1 LAKPSPK
8 LHFQFTDFIIS
19 FLPFD
24 MADLFVRKDVLRDTV
39 TVVGNLVAA
48 EEGANVPAV
57 LAQFRHKLS
66 RQRIFCILL
75 TERNFCCIMDSEV
88 DVEPKPFVPCSNR
101 ADKVLTI
108 SRSDGKYLALTFHTK
123 FGFMNWQKCVS
134 EVIAEVQCC
143 EAMKPLPSGRLSA
156 ARMGRCV
163 SLCRLL
169 TREAALVQQVKRLCA
184 VRHKVNETMKLIKEQ
199 ECKLNQEDVRK
210 VKTGCSLIRSV
221 YPSLRLDPDL
231 VFLTEQLQG
240 DKHSDQDLQNI
251 CRLLLHVEQEDQAEF
266 LRMVRRS
273 SPSGGAV
280 GATALPALMKPV
292 PVHRAT
298 VVTSPNPSP
307 RKISKE
313 GEWGGRSPVKRSPT
327 KRSSLKVDTARD
339 SRSVSSGSASPVPR
353 HSLAQTPTIAQ
364 KARKSVTWDVSVQPS
379 DKPRIPR
386 TASKR
391 NNRRQQTVQLATAEG
406 DTLATSATAG
416 ALQDNKE
423 NGGGGANISA
433 ADSGQGSPLVTDRLA
448 VVKPPSKTTVAQR
461 GRGSA
466 GRDSP
471 GSETGARSPVAKPVP
486 SVPIV
491 LDATAISPAA
501 ARRAQPHATGVLTAV
516 GDGQSSS
523 RGAATVDFRSLT
535 DAHMGFECGGVASPS
550 QSVVNEAR
558 VPTAAPMSTPHTARQ
573 PDRRHHLALTL
584 VTRCL
589 SLPLLWIT
597 LLLAAAALCTLRLAP
612 LLSLSYSA
620 THFTPGTGYTSLTFS
635 LGGVSGGSGT
645 NGNALV
651 KSPDLSPNMINT
663 TPLVISS
670 PMVPIIL
677 PAMPEAEQQP
687 PKYQQPSTVELST
700 MKISAVN
707 DAEQPHIVRPAQSSP
722 LPIPVRLPAPSTTA
736 ALSRKDGRY
745 AGVRESGGGGS
756 AGVSRGR
763 AGDVKSMTELDP
775 FAISNQILVGEDIDD
790 AAELHLQ
797 VLLPGARGDAAVR
810 TGTVQTRAGGAVTA
824 SEVEVGAGAALKR
837 VAALVLAPLRW
848 LRGALRYL
856 RAWALRGEE
865 RDVSVPGRGFRVPA
879 ESQ

>member
-1 LAKPSPK
+1 
-8 LHFQFTDFIIS
+8 
-19 FLPFD
+19 

-39 TVVGNLVAA
+39 TVVGNLVAT

-88 DVEPKPFVPCSNR
+88 DVDPKPFVPCSNR

-184 VRHKVNETMKLIKEQ
+184 VRHKVNDTMKLIKEQ
-199 ECKLNQEDVRK
+199 ECKLNQEEVRK
-210 VKTGCSLIRSV
+210 VKTSCGFIRSV

-231 VFLTEQLQG
+231 LFLTDQLQG

-280 GATALPALMKPV
+280 GATALPALKKPV
-292 PVHRAT
+292 PVHRPT
-298 VVTSPNPSP
+298 VVTSPSPSP

-313 GEWGGRSPVKRSPT
+313 GECGGCSPVKRSPT
-327 KRSSLKVDTARD
+327 KRSSLKVDIAGD
-339 SRSVSSGSASPVPR
+339 PRSGSSGSASPVPR
-353 HSLAQTPTIAQ
+353 HSLPQTPTAAQ

-391 NNRRQQTVQLATAEG
+391 KNRHSQTVPLATAGG
-406 DTLATSATAG
+406 DIVEASATAG

-423 NGGGGANISA
+423 NGGGANRLA
-433 ADSGQGSPLVTDRLA
+433 VDGGQGFPLVTDRLA
-448 VVKPPSKTTVAQR
+448 VVKPPSVTTVAQR
-461 GRGSA
+461 GRGNA
-466 GRDSP
+466 DRDSP

-486 SVPIV
+486 SVPVV

-516 GDGQSSS
+516 GDGQGGG
-523 RGAATVDFRSLT
+523 RGTAAVDFRGLSG
-535 DAHMGFECGGVASPS
+535 AHVGFECGGVGSPS
-550 QSVVNEAR
+550 QSVVNTAREPTEAIM
-558 VPTAAPMSTPHTARQ
+558 PTPHTERQ
-573 PDRRHHLALTL
+573 PDRHYHLALTL

-620 THFTPGTGYTSLTFS
+620 THFTPGAGYTSLTFS
-635 LGGVSGGSGT
+635 LGGVSGGSGA
-645 NGNALV
+645 NGNAQSKPL
-651 KSPDLSPNMINT
+651 DLGQHILNS
-663 TPLVISS
+663 TPLVVSS
-670 PMVPIIL
+670 PTVPIIL
-677 PAMPEAEQQP
+677 SALPEVEQQRHEGP
-687 PKYQQPSTVELST
+687 HTATAGPSST
-700 MKISAVN
+700 MEISAVN

-722 LPIPVRLPAPSTTA
+722 LPTPVRLPAPSTTA

-745 AGVRESGGGGS
+745 AGVRESGGGAS

-797 VLLPGARGDAAVR
+797 VLLPGAKGDTAVR
-810 TGTVQTRAGGAVTA
+810 KGAVQTRAGGAVTA

-837 VAALVLAPLRW
+837 VAALVFAPLRW

-865 RDVSVPGRGFRVPA
+865 RDVGVPGRGFRVPA
-879 ESQ
+879 DSQ

>member
-1 LAKPSPK
+1 
-8 LHFQFTDFIIS
+8 
-19 FLPFD
+19 

-88 DVEPKPFVPCSNR
+88 DVDPKPFVPCSNR

-240 DKHSDQDLQNI
+240 DRHSDQDLQNI

-280 GATALPALMKPV
+280 GATALPALLKPV
-292 PVHRAT
+292 PVHRPT
-298 VVTSPNPSP
+298 VVTSPSPSP

-313 GEWGGRSPVKRSPT
+313 GECGGRSPVKRSPT
-327 KRSSLKVDTARD
+327 KRSSLKVDIAGD
-339 SRSVSSGSASPVPR
+339 PRSGSSGSASPVPR
-353 HSLAQTPTIAQ
+353 HSLPRTPTAAQ

-379 DKPRIPR
+379 DRPRIPR

-391 NNRRQQTVQLATAEG
+391 NNRRPQLVQLPTAVG

-423 NGGGGANISA
+423 NGGGGANNSA
-433 ADSGQGSPLVTDRLA
+433 TDSEQGSPLVTDRLA
-448 VVKPPSKTTVAQR
+448 VVKPPSITTVAQR

-486 SVPIV
+486 SVTVV

-501 ARRAQPHATGVLTAV
+501 VRRAQPHATGVLTAV
-516 GDGQSSS
+516 GDGQGSS
-523 RGAATVDFRSLT
+523 RGAATVDFRTLT
-535 DAHMGFECGGVASPS
+535 DAHMGLGCGGVASPS
-550 QSVVNEAR
+550 QSVGN
-558 VPTAAPMSTPHTARQ
+558 TARDTPAATTHTERL
-573 PDRRHHLALTL
+573 PDRRGHHLALAL

-687 PKYQQPSTVELST
+687 PKGQQPSTVEPST
-700 MKISAVN
+700 MEISAVN

-722 LPIPVRLPAPSTTA
+722 LPTPVRLPAPSTTA

-756 AGVSRGR
+756 SGVSRGR
-763 AGDVKSMTELDP
+763 VGDVKSVAELDP
-775 FAISNQILVGEDIDD
+775 FAVSGEPPIGKDEDH
-790 AAELHLQ
+790 ATELHLQ
-797 VLLPGARGDAAVR
+797 VLLPGAKGLAAKGIVA
-810 TGTVQTRAGGAVTA
+810 GKGAVQTSVGSGVTA
-824 SEVEVGAGAALKR
+824 SEVEVGPGAALKR
-837 VAALVLAPLRW
+837 VAALVFAPLRW

-865 RDVSVPGRGFRVPA
+865 RDVRVLSRGFRVPA
-879 ESQ
+879 DSQ

>member
-1 LAKPSPK
+1 MSSIRFICERRKFDRWPKPSPK

-39 TVVGNLVAA
+39 TVVGNLVAT

-88 DVEPKPFVPCSNR
+88 DVDPKPFVPCSNR

-184 VRHKVNETMKLIKEQ
+184 VRHKVNDTMKLIKEQ
-199 ECKLNQEDVRK
+199 ECKLNQEEVRK
-210 VKTGCSLIRSV
+210 VKTSCGFIRSV

-231 VFLTEQLQG
+231 LFLTDQLQG

-273 SPSGGAV
+273 SPSGGAA

-292 PVHRAT
+292 PVHRPT
-298 VVTSPNPSP
+298 VVTSPSPSP

-327 KRSSLKVDTARD
+327 KRGSRKVDIAGD
-339 SRSVSSGSASPVPR
+339 PRSGSSGSASPVPR

-379 DKPRIPR
+379 DRPRIPR

-391 NNRRQQTVQLATAEG
+391 NNRRPQLDPLATAEG
-406 DTLATSATAG
+406 DTLATSATAA

-423 NGGGGANISA
+423 NGGGGANRLA
-433 ADSGQGSPLVTDRLA
+433 VDSGLDSPLVTDRLA
-448 VVKPPSKTTVAQR
+448 VGKPPSVTTVAQR
-461 GRGSA
+461 GRGNA
-466 GRDSP
+466 DRDNP
-471 GSETGARSPVAKPVP
+471 GSETGARSPVAKPVA

-501 ARRAQPHATGVLTAV
+501 VRRAQPHSTGVLTAV
-516 GDGQSSS
+516 GDGRTTVVGSSS
-523 RGAATVDFRSLT
+523 TSG
-535 DAHMGFECGGVASPS
+535 AHMGLGCGGVASPS
-550 QSVVNEAR
+550 LPVVSAAR
-558 VPTAAPMSTPHTARQ
+558 DTVATTTHSEWQ
-573 PDRRHHLALTL
+573 PDRRGHNLALTL

-620 THFTPGTGYTSLTFS
+620 THFTPGAGYTSLTFS
-635 LGGVSGGSGT
+635 LGGVSGGSGAS
-645 NGNALV
+645 GNAQSKPL
-651 KSPDLSPNMINT
+651 DLGQHILNS
-663 TPLVISS
+663 TPLIVSS
-670 PMVPIIL
+670 PTVPIKL
-677 PAMPEAEQQP
+677 PALPEAEQQP
-687 PKYQQPSTVELST
+687 PKGQQPSTAEPST
-700 MKISAVN
+700 MEISAVN

-722 LPIPVRLPAPSTTA
+722 LPTPVRLPAPSTTA

-745 AGVRESGGGGS
+745 AGVRESGGGAS

-763 AGDVKSMTELDP
+763 AGDVKSLTELDP
-775 FAISNQILVGEDIDD
+775 FAVSNQVLVGNEEDD
-790 AAELHLQ
+790 ATDLHLQ
-797 VLLPGARGDAAVR
+797 VLLPGARGDTAVR
-810 TGTVQTRAGGAVTA
+810 KGAVQTRAGGAVTA
-824 SEVEVGAGAALKR
+824 SEVEVGAGR
-837 VAALVLAPLRW
+837 R
-848 LRGALRYL
+848 
-856 RAWALRGEE
+856 
-865 RDVSVPGRGFRVPA
+865 
-879 ESQ
+879 